1 MPMHLISTKQF
12 VFVKPKAIIM
22 RAQDSIFDVSLY
34 RTVSLP
40 PKLIRTP
47 KLWDK
52 DPKRT
57 QNAKKVLIKD
67 QVLKI
72 RTLLETVQYH
82 HHAHGRRLF
91 LMSGWSILTIYLLAH
106 PACTQPNYP
115 STNASGRQRP
125 RSYWSIPPDLSTNE
139 SRLCIGRR
147 LRALW
152 WLVMCCYRAVM
163 DQHSPPVPLTPPPLT
178 GHLGRIDVEESR
190 QRSPDRNIRESLPTF
205 KEDLWHFIKTQ
216 SSKRLSKK
224 HKEAGDMG

>member
-1 MPMHLISTKQF
+1 MF
-12 VFVKPKAIIM
+12 
-22 RAQDSIFDVSLY
+22 
-34 RTVSLP
+34 
-40 PKLIRTP
+40 
-47 KLWDK
+47 LW
-52 DPKRT
+52 
-57 QNAKKVLIKD
+57 IG
-67 QVLKI
+67 
-72 RTLLETVQYH
+72 QYHH

-190 QRSPDRNIRESLPTF
+190 QRSPERKISEKVSPHSKKIFGITSKLSQAKGSPRSIRELVT
-205 KEDLWHFIKTQ
+205 WNNI
-216 SSKRLSKK
+216 LSK
-224 HKEAGDMG
+224 MNWYSST

>member
-1 MPMHLISTKQF
+1 MQHFLTIAKFVTISCSYLHAYYWLQIRF
-12 VFVKPKAIIM
+12 VPEAE
-22 RAQDSIFDVSLY
+22 ALSL
-34 RTVSLP
+34 
-40 PKLIRTP
+40 KLINTP

-82 HHAHGRRLF
+82 HHALGRRLF

-216 SSKRLSKK
+216 SSKRLPKK
-224 HKEAGDMG
+224 HKGTGDMG

>member
-216 SSKRLSKK
+216 SSKRLPKK
-224 HKEAGDMG
+224 HKGTGDMG